1 MSLKAWSLTLLA
13 FCEVAAMA
21 LWFSASAVL
30 PSLQAEYEIG
40 PTLASLYT
48 SSVQTGFV
56 AGTLLSALLGLAD
69 RLDMR
74 HFFMASTVL
83 AAGAN
88 AVFPREM
95 SRRISHEGVLCRL
108 TGSGAECFHQIC
120 THRRP

>member
-88 AVFPREM
+88 AVILVVEPAYRTW
-95 SRRISHEGVLCRL
+95 RRRASMCEKRPVLEVLCSR
-108 TGSGAECFHQIC
+108 
-120 THRRP
+120 